1 MRSSCGTVTTS
12 ARVVRSAG
20 RTAALLAACV
30 AAASCAPRKQQ
41 ISSADFEAIQRQLA
55 AQTSEAASAAGDAAA
70 PKPPPGPAPLPPRD
84 DAERRARAAK
94 SLPSGV
100 ELGNVAVVGNG
111 TRWVMA
117 LASAK
122 RDGVTLGPNLLLFDV
137 SAPDGVLLGEHDF
150 GLAAPEVPPPAR
162 IGRALLVDAASREE
176 PVVLAE
182 LLFPEGARDP
192 LFGACGWWLRRR
204 HATFLCAQRLTPT
217 SRFETRD
224 GELVETW
231 KVDPLGGAATG
242 NAGRSSGRV
251 LRFADGQ
258 WQESDTFRCLGTPLE
273 QAWKQAGRQPLAT
286 WQQETVRT
294 LTKSATR
301 AAGGLDTET
310 AAARLRDALAID
322 GCAPET
328 WRLLGRL
335 EFEAGK
341 PGAARTLAMAL
352 ALAPRDD
359 GVLLDL
365 ADSLAILR
373 TDVEPQRESWRDAVA
388 ILGDRPATRAWT
400 DGAAGKSPRALARVL
415 YETYLAR
422 TSPEDEWLQV
432 RRRRVEEKLAAL
444 AAGAARR

>member
-1 MRSSCGTVTTS
+1 MR
-12 ARVVRSAG
+12 RAG

-41 ISSADFEAIQRQLA
+41 RQISSADFEAIQRQLA
-55 AQTSEAASAAGDAAA
+55 AQSGEAANEAGDAAA
-70 PKPPPGPAPLPPRD
+70 PKAPPGPAPLPPRD

-94 SLPSGV
+94 ALPSGA

-122 RDGVTLGPNLLLFDV
+122 RPGAAVGPNLLLFDV

-150 GLAAPEVPPPAR
+150 GLSAPDMSPPAR
-162 IGRALLVDAASREE
+162 IGRTLLVDAASREE

-182 LLFPEGARDP
+182 LLLPEGARDP

-204 HATFLCAQRLTPT
+204 RATFLCAQRLTPT
-217 SRFETRD
+217 SRFETHD

-231 KVDPLGGAATG
+231 QVDPLGGAATG
-242 NAGRSSGRV
+242 NAGRASGRV
-251 LRFADGQ
+251 LRFVEGQ
-258 WQESDTFRCLGTPLE
+258 WQESDTFRCLGTPLD

-301 AAGGLDTET
+301 AAGALDTDT
-310 AAARLRDALAID
+310 AAARLRDALAVD

-373 TDVEPQRESWRDAVA
+373 TDVEPQREAWRDVVSV
-388 ILGDRPATRAWT
+388 LSDRPATRAWT

-415 YETYLAR
+415 YEAYLAR

-432 RRRRVEEKLAAL
+432 RRRRVEEKIAAL
-444 AAGAARR
+444 GAAAARR